1 MGRQILWSN
10 QAKVD
15 LAEMIEYIAVEDQAL
30 ALKILKKIEG
40 KVIRLEQFPESGRF
54 VPELEAFN
62 IVTYR
67 EIIISPWRII
77 YRLEEKHV
85 LIISVLDSRR
95 NLEDLL
101 MKKLLLK

>member
-1 MGRQILWSN
+1 MWSN

-54 VPELEAFN
+54 VPELD
-62 IVTYR
+62 R
-67 EIIISPWRII
+67 
-77 YRLEEKHV
+77 K
-85 LIISVLDSRR
+85 SVV
-95 NLEDLL
+95 
-101 MKKLLLK
+101 